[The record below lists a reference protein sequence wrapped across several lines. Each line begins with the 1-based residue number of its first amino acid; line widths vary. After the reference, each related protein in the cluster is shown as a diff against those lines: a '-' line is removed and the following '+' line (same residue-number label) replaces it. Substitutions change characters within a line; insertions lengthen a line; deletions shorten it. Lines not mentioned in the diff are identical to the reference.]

1 MMNEILIKKVS
12 EAWEIEGIKILQEE
26 NRITN
31 ISKEESEKE
40 GFVTA
45 SYSLSFLKK
54 MNDLEPSIIACV
66 GNEVIGYAMVTVK
79 ELYGDHPLL
88 DGLFD
93 AIDHM
98 HYKGVTLADSRV
110 VIVGQLCVAKA
121 FRGQGLVQKM
131 YDLFRKSLTEKYEYC
146 VTDISEANPRSLKAH
161 KKCGFEILDTLEY
174 EGVKWHIVLWDWT
187 E

>member
-1 MMNEILIKKVS
+1 MNEILIKKVS

-66 GNEVIGYAMVTVK
+66 GNEVIGPKK
-79 ELYGDHPLL
+79 ERP
-88 DGLFD
+88 
-93 AIDHM
+93 
-98 HYKGVTLADSRV
+98 
-110 VIVGQLCVAKA
+110 C
-121 FRGQGLVQKM
+121 
-131 YDLFRKSLTEKYEYC
+131 
-146 VTDISEANPRSLKAH
+146 
-161 KKCGFEILDTLEY
+161 
-174 EGVKWHIVLWDWT
+174 
-187 E
+187 